1 MKKGEILEGIVERV
15 AFPNKGI
22 VRTSEGKE
30 VIVKNTVPG
39 QTVSFSVSKIRKGKG
54 EGRLLEVVKRLR

>member
-30 VIVKNTVPG
+30 VIVKIRFLDRPYL
-39 QTVSFSVSKIRKGKG
+39 FLSVRYAKEKEKAGC
-54 EGRLLEVVKRLR
+54 